1 MTDKE
6 FKAILNDILNILDQS
21 EDLEEAIKQ
30 IKEKYLE
37 EEKQ

>member
-21 EDLEEAIKQ
+21 EDLQEAIKK

-37 EEKQ
+37 KEK

>member
-21 EDLEEAIKQ
+21 EDLQEAIKK

-37 EEKQ
+37 EEK